1 MSGGG
6 NEPRAQQEPSRQH
19 PVDQQRVFDFQLS
32 KAGVTE
38 HCRQEKD
45 QPERGG
51 GGAGKRQWQTEN

>member
-19 PVDQQRVFDFQLS
+19 PVDQHRVFDFPLS

-38 HCRQEKD
+38 QIGRRRIRLSME
-45 QPERGG
+45 EGG
-51 GGAGKRQWQTEN
+51 WEETMAD